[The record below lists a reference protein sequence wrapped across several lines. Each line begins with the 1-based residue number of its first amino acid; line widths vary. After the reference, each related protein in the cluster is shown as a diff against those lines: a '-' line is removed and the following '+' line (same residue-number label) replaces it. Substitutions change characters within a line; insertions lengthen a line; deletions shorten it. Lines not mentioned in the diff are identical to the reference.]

1 MGRKGASTGL
11 KRKPAPRFWPIHRK
25 EVTWIVKPSCG
36 PHAQEQCMPLVV
48 ILRDILK
55 LAKTRKE
62 AKAIVSQGRIY
73 VDGKARRQD
82 DFPVGL
88 GDVISMPDIKK
99 SFRVMPSAKGL
110 FLQPINEEESKFKL
124 CRIENKGITR
134 KGNMQLN
141 LHDGSNIQ
149 VKIADPKNSQEDKSE
164 TLDILKMSLP
174 EKQIIE
180 RVKMKE
186 NDFAIITGGK
196 NMGKHG
202 KIVEIEKAEGKKRR
216 DMLVTVQDEKD
227 NRYQTILDF
236 VFVVGEAQP
245 LITLPEAA

>member
-1 MGRKGASTGL
+1 
-11 KRKPAPRFWPIHRK
+11 
-25 EVTWIVKPSCG
+25 
-36 PHAQEQCMPLVV
+36 
-48 ILRDILK
+48 
-55 LAKTRKE
+55 
-62 AKAIVSQGRIY
+62 
-73 VDGKARRQD
+73 
-82 DFPVGL
+82 
-88 GDVISMPDIKK
+88 
-99 SFRVMPSAKGL
+99 
-110 FLQPINEEESKFKL
+110 
-124 CRIENKGITR
+124 
-134 KGNMQLN
+134 MQLN

-149 VKIADPKNSQEDKSE
+149 VKIADPKNPQEDKSE

-174 EKQIIE
+174 EKQVIE

-202 KIVEIEKAEGKKRR
+202 RIIEIEKAEGKKRR